1 MSLIR
6 VSADNPAALLAAA
19 VLLFVLGVV
28 GIASLPIQM
37 LPNLEYPEININ
49 TSWRNAAPQEVEASI
64 VEPQEAALRQVPG
77 VVEMSSN
84 VRSGNGNVHLRF
96 DIGSDLQQG
105 MLDVL
110 NALNQADPPPLD
122 AEEPEIQVGGWDF
135 PVATLL
141 VHPRVPAP
149 GTDVTDFQRVID
161 TEVEP
166 RLLQIDGV
174 QRVNLNS
181 ERDKLVLISFDPYR
195 TAALGVQVSDIANT
209 VRRAVDTTGGLAS
222 VGRRQYTVRFL
233 GGYDVDELGD
243 LIVARRGNEAVRL
256 SEVAQITTELY
267 PRSSFMYRTGYPA
280 YYIRIQGKYGA
291 NTVAILDD
299 INEAITELNAG
310 PLADADL
317 QMVLSFDASVHIRR
331 AIALV
336 NGNLI
341 LGVIL
346 ALGVLWC
353 FLRGWKAT
361 MMIALTIPFSLLS
374 SLLVLNLFG
383 RSLNV
388 VSLAGLAFAV
398 GLVLDAAI
406 IVQENI
412 VRLRQEGMPAEQ
424 AAREGPS
431 QVVGALFASTIT
443 SIAIFLPILFM
454 QGLEGQLFADLA
466 LTLSVAVAM
475 SMIAAIT
482 ILPVASNYFQKDQV
496 IVDRLGNFWDRIT
509 ETIIDWTN
517 TRERRIAWV
526 VSLLAVPAL
535 LTWLLAPKLDFLPQ
549 ADSDG
554 VEVYFSMPEGIP
566 LRTIEEELIA
576 EVIDRLQPHVDGEE
590 SPGIRGYNLYS
601 YGSSATGV
609 YIYPSDPR
617 EAPELIRKLREEI
630 LVGLPGAK
638 PFVSRASLLN
648 IGISGGRNINIDLQ
662 GPELGPLMEGA
673 RVGQDAINERFKEW
687 SVRAMPG
694 ISLSKPELQLIPD
707 DIRINQAGLDR
718 GAVADAVRAF
728 TGGLSAGR
736 YFDGNEGLDVLIWSG
751 DWTTPED
758 LAGLP
763 IFTPQSGIQVIGEL
777 ASIQRTVGPT
787 QLRRVNG
794 QRTVTLQVLPPPNM
808 AIEDALN
815 TIRREIGPEIQAA
828 LPAEAEIYYR
838 GTADQLAG
846 AVTDMAKNFVLA
858 VLILALIMAAMFQ
871 SVRDSVI
878 VLLVMPL
885 AVVGGVIGL
894 RVLNLFTYQALE
906 LLTMIG
912 FIILLGLVV
921 NNAILLVY
929 QTRAAERN
937 GADRTTAVAQAIRIR
952 ARPIFMST
960 LTSICGMLPLM
971 LMSGVGSEIYRGLAT
986 VIVGGMSVSAIF
998 TLLLLPSILRMGE
1011 AKLSLTR
1018 SANLIP
1024 QASTTTR

>member
-19 VLLFVLGVV
+19 VLLFVLGVI

-77 VVEMSSN
+77 VVEMSSD

-96 DIGSDLQQG
+96 DIGTDLQQA

-141 VHPRVPAP
+141 VHPLEPVP
-149 GTDVTDFQRVID
+149 GLDVTDFQRLID

-166 RLLQIDGV
+166 RILQIEGV
-174 QRVNLNS
+174 QRVNLES
-181 ERDKLVLISFDPYR
+181 ERDKLVLIEFDPYR
-195 TAALGVQVSDIANT
+195 TAAMGVQVSDIANT
-209 VRRAVDTTGGLAS
+209 VRRAVDATGGLAS

-233 GGYDVDELGD
+233 GGFDVDDLGE

-256 SEVAQITTELY
+256 GEVARIATELY
-267 PRSSFMYRTGYPA
+267 PRSSFTYRTGYPA
-280 YYIRIQGKYGA
+280 YYIRVQGKYGA
-291 NTVAILDD
+291 NTVSILDD
-299 INEAITELNAG
+299 INEAIAELNAG
-310 PLADADL
+310 PLAEADL
-317 QMVLSFDASVHIRR
+317 RAVLSFDASVHIRR
-331 AIALV
+331 ALALV

-353 FLRGWKAT
+353 FLHGWKAT
-361 MMIALTIPFSLLS
+361 AMIALTIPFSLLS

-412 VRLRQEGMPAEQ
+412 VRLRQEGLPAEQ
-424 AAREGPS
+424 AVREGPS
-431 QVVGALFASTIT
+431 QVVGALFASTVT

-454 QGLEGQLFADLA
+454 KGLEGQLFADLA
-466 LTLSVAVAM
+466 LTLSVAVAT

-482 ILPVASNYFQKDQV
+482 VLPVASNYFEKEQV
-496 IVDRLGNFWDRIT
+496 IVDRLGNFWDKVT
-509 ETIIDWTN
+509 ATIVEATG

-566 LRTIEEELIA
+566 LRTVEDELVA
-576 EVIDRLQPHVDGEE
+576 EVIDRFQPYVDGEA
-590 SPGIRGYNLYS
+590 SPGIRGYNIAS
-601 YGSSATGV
+601 WGSNATGA

-617 EAPELIRKLREEI
+617 EAPELIEKLRDEI

-648 IGISGGRNINIDLQ
+648 IGISGGRNIDIDLQ
-662 GPELGPLMEGA
+662 GPELRPLMDAA
-673 RVGQDAINERFKEW
+673 RVGQQAINTRLGDW

-694 ISLSKPELQLIPD
+694 TSLSKPELQLIPD
-707 DIRINQAGLDR
+707 DLRITQAGLDR
-718 GAVADAVRAF
+718 GSVADAVRSF

-736 YFDGNEGLDVLIWSG
+736 YFDGNEGIDVLVWSG
-751 DWTTPED
+751 EWTTPED

-763 IFTPQSGIQVIGEL
+763 IFTPRSGIQVIGEL
-777 ASIQRTVGPT
+777 ATIQRTVGPT

-808 AIEDALN
+808 AMEDALT
-815 TIRREIGPEIQAA
+815 TIRTEVGAEIEAA
-828 LPAEAEIYYR
+828 LPEDAEIYYR

-846 AVTDMAKNFVLA
+846 TVKDMGRNFVLA
-858 VLILALIMAAMFQ
+858 VLILALIMAAMFR

-885 AVVGGVIGL
+885 AVVGGVIAL
-894 RVLNLFTYQALE
+894 RILNLFTSQALE

-921 NNAILLVY
+921 NNAILLVH
-929 QTRAAERN
+929 QTRAAERD
-937 GADRTTAVAQAIRIR
+937 GADRATAVAQAIRIR

-971 LMSGVGSEIYRGLAT
+971 LIPGVGSEIYRGLAT
-986 VIVGGMSVSAIF
+986 VIVGGMSVSAVF

-1011 AKLSLTR
+1011 ADLSLTR
-1018 SANLIP
+1018 RAGLIRKVR
-1024 QASTTTR
+1024 TTT

>member
-1 MSLIR
+1 MSLIS
-6 VSADNPAALLAAA
+6 VSARNPAALLAAA
-19 VLLFVLGVV
+19 ILLLVLGMI
-28 GIASLPIQM
+28 GIAALPIQM

-49 TSWRNAAPQEVEASI
+49 TSWRNAAPQEIEASI
-64 VEPQEAALRQVPG
+64 VEPQENALRQVPG
-77 VVEMSSN
+77 VVEMSSD

-96 DIGSDLQQG
+96 DIGTDLQQA

-110 NALNQADPPPLD
+110 NALNHVEATPPDAD
-122 AEEPEIQVGGWDF
+122 EPEIQVGGWDF

-141 VHPRVPAP
+141 VHPRNPSP
-149 GTDVTDFQRVID
+149 GTDVTDFQRVLD

-166 RLLQIDGV
+166 RLLRIDGV
-174 QRVNLNS
+174 QRINLRS
-181 ERDKLVLISFDPYR
+181 ERERLVLISFDPYR
-195 TAALGVQVSDIANT
+195 AAALGVQVSDIANT
-209 VRRAVDTTGGLAS
+209 VQRAVNTTGGLAS

-233 GGYDVDELGD
+233 GGFDIQELGD
-243 LIVARRGNEAVRL
+243 LIVARRNGEPVYLR
-256 SEVAQITTELY
+256 EVAEITVELY
-267 PRSSFMYRTGYPA
+267 PRSGFMYRTGYPA
-280 YYIRIQGKYGA
+280 YYIQVQGKYGA
-291 NTVAILDD
+291 NTVSILDD
-299 INEAITELNAG
+299 INATIEELNAG
-310 PLADADL
+310 PLADQDL
-317 QMVLSFDASVHIRR
+317 QIVLSFDASVHIRR

-336 NGNLI
+336 NGNLV
-341 LGVIL
+341 LGVFL

-353 FLRGWKAT
+353 FLRGWRAT
-361 MMIALTIPFSLLS
+361 ALIALTIPFSLLS
-374 SLLVLNLFG
+374 ALLALSLFG

-412 VRLRQEGMPAEQ
+412 VRLRQSGM
-424 AAREGPS
+424 AAAKAAVKGPS

-466 LTLSVAVAM
+466 LTLSVAVAA

-482 ILPVASNYFQKDQV
+482 ILPVASKHFSRTE
-496 IVDRLGNFWDRIT
+496 ITVDSLGHYWDRIT
-509 ETIIDWTN
+509 SAIIRLTDTPQ
-517 TRERRIAWV
+517 RRAAWI

-535 LTWLLAPKLDFLPQ
+535 FTWLLAPKLDFLPQ

-554 VEVYFSMPEGIP
+554 VEVYFSLPEGIP
-566 LRTIEEELIA
+566 LSTIENELIA
-576 EVIDRLQPHVDGEE
+576 EVIDRLQPHVDGEA

-609 YIYPSDPR
+609 YIYPRDPR
-617 EAPELIRKLREEI
+617 QAAELIARLREEI
-630 LVGLPGAK
+630 LVGLPGAR

-662 GPELGPLMEGA
+662 GPDLGPLMNAA
-673 RVGQDAINERFKEW
+673 RVGQEALNERFSEW
-687 SVRAMPG
+687 SVRALPG
-694 ISLSKPELQLIPD
+694 TSLSKPELHLLPD
-707 DIRINQAGLDR
+707 DLRITRAGLDR

-728 TGGLSAGR
+728 TGGLDAGR
-736 YFDGNEGLDVLIWSG
+736 HFDGNEGLDVLIWSG

-763 IFTPQSGIQVIGEL
+763 IYTPQSGIQVIGEL

-808 AIEDALN
+808 TIEDALN
-815 TIRREIGPEIQAA
+815 TIRSEIGPVIVDA
-828 LPAEAEIYYR
+828 LPRGAEIYYR

-846 AVTDMAKNFVLA
+846 AVADMSKNFVLA
-858 VLILALIMAAMFQ
+858 VLILALIMAAMFR

-885 AVVGGVIGL
+885 AIVGGVVGL
-894 RVLNLFTYQALE
+894 RILNLFTYQALE

-921 NNAILLVY
+921 NNAILLVH
-929 QTRAAERN
+929 QTRAAERD
-937 GADRTTAVAQAIRIR
+937 GLDRASAVAQAIRMR

-971 LMSGVGSEIYRGLAT
+971 LVPGVGSEIYRGLAT
-986 VIVGGMSVSAIF
+986 VIVGGMSVSAAF
-998 TLLLLPSILRMGE
+998 TLLLLPSILRLGE
-1011 AKLSLTR
+1011 AATVRIDQEALAPGMR
-1018 SANLIP
+1018 
-1024 QASTTTR
+1024 TTT